1 MKKVLLMMISVLA
14 LTSCSIGQM
23 NVVDPSDNI
32 VTKEYKLKPFEKI
45 QMKGVGN
52 VELIQSEEKSGLVEL
67 TAPDNYVEFYKF
79 DSDGKKLT
87 INFDKKL
94 VNIQTKDVKIR
105 VYTCDLI
112 KLENSGAAN
121 INMDRLDTDI
131 IEITNSGVGHITIG
145 GVADNV
151 QLINSGVGSIDASKL
166 KALNVKASVSGVGSI
181 DCYTSESIKGSVS
194 GVGSLNYNGHPK
206 QKETKRSGVG
216 SINEL

>member
-1 MKKVLLMMISVLA
+1 MKKVLLMMISVLT

-23 NVVDPSDNI
+23 NLVEPSDNI
-32 VTKEYKLKPFEKI
+32 VTKEYKLKPFKKI

-67 TAPDNYVEFYKF
+67 TAPDNYIEFYEF
-79 DSDGKKLT
+79 ESDGKRLN
-87 INFDKKL
+87 ISFVKKL
-94 VNIQTKDVKIR
+94 VNIHTQGVKIR

-112 KLENSGAAN
+112 QLENSGAAN
-121 INMDRLDTDI
+121 INMDSLDTDI

-181 DCYTSESIKGSVS
+181 DCYASESIKGSVS

-206 QKETKRSGVG
+206 HKDTHRSGVG
-216 SINEL
+216 SIKEL